1 MISMLLPQFWV
12 QRLGWTLLH
21 FLWQGT
27 AIVGVY
33 AMLRRMLGRLLDA
46 QGRYALACLA
56 LAAMTVAPPLTFVVI
71 PDARGSAGW
80 TLSAAESQRL
90 LPVVVAVWLL
100 GVLAFSIRLFGGWRF
115 AARLRSTAHPAPA
128 EWRPTLERIAA
139 QVDVPLSRAR
149 LLVSSLVSVPTVI
162 GWLRPAILVPFESLT
177 GLSFEYITALLA
189 HEMAH
194 IRRHDYLASV
204 LQSIAEAV
212 LFYHPAVWWISE
224 QIRAERE
231 LCCDDLAIAATG
243 DVLG

>member
-1 MISMLLPQFWV
+1 MIGVFLSQFWV

-100 GVLAFSIRLFGGWRF
+100 GVLAFSICLFGGWRF

-177 GLSFEYITALLA
+177 GLSFGVHHGFAGARDGAHPPARLPCERTAK
-189 HEMAH
+189 HC
-194 IRRHDYLASV
+194 RGG
-204 LQSIAEAV
+204 AV
-212 LFYHPAVWWISE
+212 LPSGCLVDF
-224 QIRAERE
+224 RADSRR
-231 LCCDDLAIAATG
+231 A
-243 DVLG
+243 